1 MLSYEFE
8 KVNRLKKRITTEE
21 LDKLAESLDA
31 FLDVYWHSIYFQEEE
46 DQVDIFK
53 KIENISTLLKTRQYD
68 QLFDDPDIIMTHEEM
83 NRIT

>member
-1 MLSYEFE
+1 MLNYEFE

-21 LDKLAESLDA
+21 LDKLAESLDS
-31 FLDVYWHSIYFQEEE
+31 FLDVYWHSIYFQEDEE
-46 DQVDIFK
+46 QVDIFK